1 MTPARGNPSRDRNP
15 STHDRET
22 DVTGTIQTT
31 SARRVPA
38 NTMRRTALAGGVLY
52 LMTFLSIPR
61 LALFGPVLDNPDYIL
76 GSGSVTGVIV
86 GIVLELIV
94 AFAIV
99 GTGVALYP
107 ILKRQNEG
115 VALGFVSAR
124 VIETG
129 IIAVGII
136 SLLAVVTLRQDAAA
150 GTDAASLV
158 ATGQGLVA
166 VQNLTFLIGQG
177 LLPGING
184 ILLGYLFYRS
194 GLVPRIMPA
203 LGLIGGPL
211 MISSVIGQLFGVNE
225 QVSTWSLIALVPIFL
240 WEFSLGVWL
249 VVKGFRPSAVAAL
262 LANERPS
269 DAPALSSQPGAM
281 AATKAGAA

>member
-1 MTPARGNPSRDRNP
+1 MP
-15 STHDRET
+15 
-22 DVTGTIQTT
+22 
-31 SARRVPA
+31 VPA
-38 NTMRRTALAGGVLY
+38 PALSRRDAPVDSMRMTALAGGVLY

-76 GSGSVTGVIV
+76 GSGSTTGVII

-115 VALGFVSAR
+115 VALGFVTAR

-129 IIAVGII
+129 IIVVGIV
-136 SLLAVVTLRQDAAA
+136 SLLGVVALRQNPTVGADA
-150 GTDAASLV
+150 GSLV
-158 ATGQGLVA
+158 TTGQALVEI
-166 VQNLTFLIGQG
+166 QKLTFTIGQG
-177 LLPGING
+177 LMPGING
-184 ILLGYLFYRS
+184 IVLGYLFYRS

-211 MISSVIGQLFGVNE
+211 MISSIIGQLFGINE

-249 VVKGFRPSAVAAL
+249 VVKGFRPAAVAAL
-262 LANERPS
+262 LANERVADES
-269 DAPALSSQPGAM
+269 AGAAPTAAV

>member
-1 MTPARGNPSRDRNP
+1 MTGYSQATARPLSPD
-15 STHDRET
+15 
-22 DVTGTIQTT
+22 
-31 SARRVPA
+31 A
-38 NTMRRTALAGGVLY
+38 MRKTALAGGVLY

-76 GSGSVTGVIV
+76 GSGSTTGVIV

-115 VALGFVSAR
+115 VALGFVAAR
-124 VIETG
+124 VVETG
-129 IIAVGII
+129 IIVVGIV
-136 SLLAVVTLRQDAAA
+136 SLLGVVALRQNPMA
-150 GTDAASLV
+150 GADAASLV
-158 ATGQGLVA
+158 TTGQALVA

-177 LLPGING
+177 LMPGING

-194 GLVPRIMPA
+194 GLVPRLMPA

-211 MISSVIGQLFGVNE
+211 MISSIVGQLFGIND
-225 QVSTWSLIALVPIFL
+225 QYSTWSLVALVPIFL

-262 LANERPS
+262 LGNERVADDS
-269 DAPALSSQPGAM
+269 AGAAPTAAM

>member
-1 MTPARGNPSRDRNP
+1 MTPTRGTRRRDRGHP
-15 STHDRET
+15 RLTKKET
-22 DVTGTIQTT
+22 DVTDASQAT
-31 SARRVPA
+31 SARRVPSD
-38 NTMRRTALAGGVLY
+38 TMRRTALAGGVLY

-61 LALFGPVLDNPDYIL
+61 MALFGPVLDNPDYIL

-124 VIETG
+124 VVETG

-211 MISSVIGQLFGVNE
+211 MISSVIGQLFGINE

-262 LANERPS
+262 HANERAS
-269 DAPALSSQPGAM
+269 DQPALSSPPGAL
-281 AATKAGAA
+281 A

>member
-1 MTPARGNPSRDRNP
+1 
-15 STHDRET
+15 
-22 DVTGTIQTT
+22 
-31 SARRVPA
+31 
-38 NTMRRTALAGGVLY
+38 MRKTALAGGVLY

-61 LALFGPVLDNPDYIL
+61 LALFGPVLDNPNYIL
-76 GSGSVTGVIV
+76 GSGSATGVIV

-94 AFAIV
+94 ALAIV

-150 GTDAASLV
+150 GADAASLV
-158 ATGQGLVA
+158 TTGQALVS

-177 LLPGING
+177 LLPGLNG

-194 GLVPRIMPA
+194 GLVPRVLPA
-203 LGLIGGPL
+203 MGLIGGPL
-211 MISSVIGQLFGVNE
+211 MISSVIGQLFGINE
-225 QVSTWSLIALVPIFL
+225 QVSVWSGIALVPIFL
-240 WEFSLGVWL
+240 WEFSLGLWL
-249 VVKGFRPSAVAAL
+249 VFKGFRPSAVAAL
-262 LANERPS
+262 MS
-269 DAPALSSQPGAM
+269 DRRVADQSA
-281 AATKAGAA
+281 AATQSRAAAASEAGAA

>member
-1 MTPARGNPSRDRNP
+1 MTPTRGNPSRDRNP
-15 STHDRET
+15 STHDKET
-22 DVTGTIQTT
+22 DVTGTNQTT
-31 SARRVPA
+31 SARRVPTD
-38 NTMRRTALAGGVLY
+38 TMRKTALAGGVLY

-129 IIAVGII
+129 IIALGII

-158 ATGQGLVA
+158 TTGQALVA

-194 GLVPRIMPA
+194 GLVPRVMPA

-240 WEFSLGVWL
+240 WEFSLGIWL

-262 LANERPS
+262 LANERAS
-269 DAPALSSQPGAM
+269 DEPALSSQPAAM

>member
-1 MTPARGNPSRDRNP
+1 MAPAVRATASETTP
-15 STHDRET
+15 T
-22 DVTGTIQTT
+22 DSMRT
-31 SARRVPA
+31 SAF
-38 NTMRRTALAGGVLY
+38 AGGLLY

-61 LALFGPVLDNPDYIL
+61 LALFGHVLEDPNYIL
-76 GSGSVTGVIV
+76 GSGSATGVIV
-86 GIVLELIV
+86 GIVLELVV
-94 AFAIV
+94 ALAIV

-115 VALGFVSAR
+115 VALAFVSAR
-124 VIETG
+124 VVETG
-129 IIAVGII
+129 IIVVGIV
-136 SLLAVVTLRQDAAA
+136 SLLAVVGLRENAAA
-150 GTDAASLV
+150 GADAASLV
-158 ATGQGLVA
+158 TTGQALVEI
-166 VQNLTFLIGQG
+166 QKTTFLIGQG

-211 MISSVIGQLFGVNE
+211 MISSIVGQLFGINE
-225 QVSTWSLIALVPIFL
+225 QVSTWSLIALAPIFL

-249 VVKGFRPSAVAAL
+249 VVKGFRPAAVATL
-262 LANERPS
+262 LANQRGT
-269 DAPALSSQPGAM
+269 DASAGTAPTGVV